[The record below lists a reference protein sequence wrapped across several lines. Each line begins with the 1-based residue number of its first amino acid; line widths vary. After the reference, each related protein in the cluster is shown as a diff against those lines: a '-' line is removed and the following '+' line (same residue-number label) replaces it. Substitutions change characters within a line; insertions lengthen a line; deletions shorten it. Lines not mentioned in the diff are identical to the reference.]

1 MRVFNILGG
10 LGVLLC
16 NIVVSYNHSIE
27 LFQSGGFE
35 GWMAHVA
42 VIGAETTFILGAL
55 NIVVAR
61 LRGVS
66 PGAPAIL
73 GGLLGVTLVS
83 WSNAAAGWSY
93 GLPGI
98 LLGLATPASLI
109 VAEAMISR
117 EILHRRAAMENL
129 EKGKV
134 EAMTEERKPV
144 ENDAGVSTSNN
155 LSNPSI
161 TSIHSIH
168 STPMETE
175 KNTSPSVPSTTSKK
189 LSSSSADS
197 SPSIP
202 TVKKKMEKVERKE
215 KYHQMEENRAVE
227 REQAKQERKSAS
239 TSKAES
245 VAMEIYEQEGRLPGR
260 KRLMEEAE
268 VSEWEARKILQE
280 LRKKVG

>member
-61 LRGVS
+61 SRGVS

-73 GGLLGVTLVS
+73 GGLLGVALVS

-109 VAEAMISR
+109 VAEAMISK
-117 EILHRRAAMENL
+117 EILHRRSAMENL

-134 EAMTEERKPV
+134 EATTEEQKLV
-144 ENDAGVSTSNN
+144 ENDAEVSISNN
-155 LSNPSI
+155 LSI
-161 TSIHSIH
+161 
-168 STPMETE
+168 
-175 KNTSPSVPSTTSKK
+175 PSTTST
-189 LSSSSADS
+189 
-197 SPSIP
+197 PSIP
-202 TVKKKMEKVERKE
+202 MVKKLEKVEKKE
-215 KYHQMEENRAVE
+215 KHHQMEENRAVE
-227 REQAKQERKSAS
+227 REQEKQEGNRTS

-245 VAMEIYEQEGRLPGR
+245 KAMEIYEQEGRLPGR
-260 KRLMEEAE
+260 KRLMEEAG
-268 VSEWEARKILQE
+268 VSEWAARKTLQE

>member
-73 GGLLGVTLVS
+73 GGLLGVALVS

-144 ENDAGVSTSNN
+144 ENDAGVSPSNN

-161 TSIHSIH
+161 TSIHS
-168 STPMETE
+168 TPMETE
-175 KNTSPSVPSTTSKK
+175 KNISPSAPSTTSKK

-197 SPSIP
+197 TPSIP

-215 KYHQMEENRAVE
+215 KYHQMEENQAVE

>member
-61 LRGVS
+61 SRGVS

-73 GGLLGVTLVS
+73 GGLLGVALVS

-109 VAEAMISR
+109 VAEAMISK
-117 EILHRRAAMENL
+117 EILHRRSAMENL

-134 EAMTEERKPV
+134 EATTEEQKLV
-144 ENDAGVSTSNN
+144 ENDAEVSISNN
-155 LSNPSI
+155 LSI
-161 TSIHSIH
+161 
-168 STPMETE
+168 
-175 KNTSPSVPSTTSKK
+175 PSTTSIPSTSMETESTSPSTSSTTSNK
-189 LSSSSADS
+189 LSGSSAS
-197 SPSIP
+197 STSSTPSIP
-202 TVKKKMEKVERKE
+202 MVKKLEKVEKKE
-215 KYHQMEENRAVE
+215 KHHQMEENRAVE
-227 REQAKQERKSAS
+227 REQEKQEGNRTS

-245 VAMEIYEQEGRLPGR
+245 KAMEIYEQEGRLPGR
-260 KRLMEEAE
+260 KRLMEEAG
-268 VSEWEARKILQE
+268 VSEWAARKTLQE

>member
-27 LFQSGGFE
+27 LFQSGGYE

-73 GGLLGVTLVS
+73 GGLLGVALVS

-117 EILHRRAAMENL
+117 EILHRRAAMENS
-129 EKGKV
+129 EKEKV
-134 EAMTEERKPV
+134 EATTKERKLV
-144 ENDAGVSTSNN
+144 ENAAEVSTSNN
-155 LSNPSI
+155 LSISS
-161 TSIHSIH
+161 TT
-168 STPMETE
+168 STPMEVE
-175 KNTSPSVPSTTSKK
+175 KNISPSAPST
-189 LSSSSADS
+189 LST
-197 SPSIP
+197 P
-202 TVKKKMEKVERKE
+202 VKVSTPMVEEKQENSRLHIELEEAKEENLEEKRHLMEKAVAE
-215 KYHQMEENRAVE
+215 KI
-227 REQAKQERKSAS
+227 
-239 TSKAES
+239 
-245 VAMEIYEQEGRLPGR
+245 AMEIYQEEGRLPGR
-260 KRLMEEAE
+260 KRLMEKAG